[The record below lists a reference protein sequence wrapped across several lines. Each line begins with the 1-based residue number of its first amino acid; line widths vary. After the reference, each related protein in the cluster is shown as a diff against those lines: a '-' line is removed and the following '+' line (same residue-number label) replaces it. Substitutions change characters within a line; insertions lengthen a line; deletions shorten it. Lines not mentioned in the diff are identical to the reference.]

1 MEPIDPM
8 NVMLTPRDLD
18 ILQSLYANCVMT
30 LTQITERHFALTAKP
45 TAINRLTKLVA
56 AGFIRRERIPR
67 MELGRDKNAVGV
79 VFQITR
85 SGILELRR
93 RHFGKEFRPQPI
105 SYHPYTLHHDLI
117 LVDLASR
124 LRERFANA
132 VVTNGKLIQGNGQSS
147 NVVEPDLIV
156 ALPGSLAKIAI
167 ELELSDKS
175 EKRYRE
181 IVMRYRLAKEYAAV
195 IYFIDDPFIQSVLT
209 RVILNRNPHPQETAN
224 TAKFYFSRASD
235 FLNCPMATP
244 VTNGVAD
251 IREKGGQI

>member
-1 MEPIDPM
+1 MESIDPM

-30 LTQITERHFALTAKP
+30 LSQITERHFAGTAKP

-85 SGILELRR
+85 NGTLELRR
-93 RHFGKEFRPQPI
+93 RQVDKEFRPQPI

-117 LVDLASR
+117 LVDLASQ
-124 LRERFANA
+124 LKERFANS
-132 VVTNGKLIQGNGQSS
+132 VVTNGKLLLGDGQSD
-147 NVVEPDLIV
+147 NVVEPDLV
-156 ALPGSLAKIAI
+156 VSLTGEQGKIAI

-181 IVMRYRLAKEYAAV
+181 IVLRYRLSKEYAAV
-195 IYFIDDPFIQSVLT
+195 IYFVDDPFIRGLLT
-209 RVILNRNPHPQETAN
+209 RVILNRNPHPQEKTS
-224 TAKFYFSRASD
+224 TGKFYFSGASQ
-235 FLNCPMATP
+235 FLNNPMATP
-244 VTNGVAD
+244 ITNGALD
-251 IREKGGQI
+251 IREKGGKA